1 MDESMITRE
10 SRPVARNEE
19 DRVAVIMDRR
29 VRGGARRGRR
39 LARCSAF
46 SSVKPASFIMINR
59 A

>member
-1 MDESMITRE
+1 MDESMITR
-10 SRPVARNEE
+10 VQKGE
-19 DRVAVIMDRR
+19 DRVVVIMDRR
-29 VRGGARRGRR
+29 ARGGARRSRP

>member
-1 MDESMITRE
+1 MDESMITR
-10 SRPVARNEE
+10 VHKEE
-19 DRVAVIMDRR
+19 DRVVVIMDRR
-29 VRGGARRGRR
+29 LRGGARRGRR